1 MVPTSGAPEI
11 YVLVSIIVF
20 LALSFVAYFSGE
32 YLSGLLP
39 FIYQVIALG
48 GLGEMY
54 LANFVLQMDIET
66 RMALSY
72 AYLFTAITNVA
83 AFGVLAAMRSRSPYF
98 GYGWS
103 FSTLIP
109 QLSDAVSGLT
119 GLFRRKRKRRS
130 RTWIKYRS

>member
-1 MVPTSGAPEI
+1 LVPTSGAPEI
-11 YVLVSIIVF
+11 YVLASIIVF
-20 LALSFVAYFSGE
+20 LALSFAAYFSGE

-39 FIYQVIALG
+39 FIYQIIALG

-54 LANFVLQMDIET
+54 VSNFVLQIDIRT
-66 RMALSY
+66 RAALSY
-72 AYLFTAITNVA
+72 AYLFTAIMNVA
-83 AFGVLAAMRSRSPYF
+83 AFGILAIMRSRSVYS

-103 FSTLIP
+103 FSTLIA